1 MLANLN
7 IWADVLA
14 TGMVFVAVL
23 FWIFQI
29 VGNTIT
35 GRFKQKFRY
44 EQWPEH
50 DEVIPVFPR
59 LLHFI
64 HILTMIALAVSG
76 LYIRFPV
83 YSGIKPLMQQ
93 IHFYNMYLVIII
105 VVVRIIYA
113 IFKDKHEFAVTGTDL
128 KIIPQVLM
136 YYLFLRKQYPH
147 IYRYNGLQKIIYGY
161 IFPITLILMALTGF
175 SMIWPK
181 QMLGWLGGSQET
193 MLAYAR
199 VSHFFLAATII
210 TIILVHICLSFV
222 EDYPALLI
230 FFGLRRQ
237 YWEEHEEQY
246 YEDDEYFDGDAGPAL
261 VEERPAAESAT
272 KKPKK
277 SG

>member
-14 TGMVFVAVL
+14 TGMVFVAVM
-23 FWIFQI
+23 FWILQI
-29 VGNTIT
+29 VGNILT
-35 GRFKQKFRY
+35 GRWKQKFRY

-50 DEVIPVFPR
+50 DEIIPVFPR
-59 LLHFI
+59 LLHFA
-64 HILTMIALAVSG
+64 HILTIIALAVSG

-83 YSGIKPLMQQ
+83 YAGIKPLMQQ

-113 IFKDKHEFAVTGTDL
+113 MFRDKHEFAVTRTDL

-147 IYRYNGLQKIIYGY
+147 IYRYNSLQKIIYGY

-175 SMIWPK
+175 SMVWPK

-210 TIILVHICLSFV
+210 TMILVHICLSFV

-237 YWEEHEEQY
+237 YWEEYEEQY

-261 VEERPAAESAT
+261 VEERTAAESAT